1 MTPIPNYTEPR
12 SRIRQTF
19 DATAVASVARMNAL
33 VIGPNYSVTPYS
45 ETAPAGTGAA
55 YDVAGQTIPL
65 PHFESDFV
73 LDAASVRVF
82 GKALDLAL
90 TSGTGTIPSL
100 SSANVLKLDSGTVA
114 SHGLQVGDTM
124 AVTTDGGL
132 TLRRKIAGFI
142 GTDVAASFNQAVEAG
157 NNPTAQVSLSV
168 VGAPVNTGFTVGH
181 SGTFAGLAKGAVY
194 GGKYG
199 DLFTLSVV
207 TPGAPG
213 VAVLKLRSASGLY
226 DNDAVETS
234 SGGAGVYDIDASY
247 FDGVA
252 ITLTEA
258 GGSPRD
264 LEITDVISFQIKA
277 PYVPLTGVAGL
288 VTITGPYT
296 GPADTTYLLKVTTGG
311 NLGTAVLQITDA
323 AGIDVLQSRTSA
335 NLTAQ
340 ALGSYGLNYE
350 FNSAA
355 GAWNSG
361 LRKGDIYAIVA
372 SAKTQ
377 SGVNADKIVLNGP
390 AVNPTGLT
398 APVAVDWAA
407 SVSFT
412 GEILPLQTN
421 EPAPTWTVGAGA
433 VVVAATAKVEVSR
446 NSGVAYLAINDN
458 TGLLF
463 PSYRA
468 IVPPAT
474 DEGVLSFVSNPDVD
488 SALGLGDTANV
499 LAFGIKTALNAQKK
513 VGATQLVYA
522 VRTADNTL
530 AAFVAAYNKVRNT
543 DIYYAL
549 AILSDDQ
556 TIRLAAADA
565 VDAASAEDVKNFR
578 RAYVATETPG
588 DYVKLA
594 KLANGSNVTATVSAV
609 AGKNVAVYSAAAEFT
624 TLGLVAGDLFRTNYA
639 TDEFGTVTFEEYL
652 ISEVVSDQELTLES
666 GPASAINPAIKF
678 EVWKAEAPQATADY
692 VAGISSSF
700 GTRRC
705 INIWTH
711 RGQGVTNTTGTETV
725 IPNMFLAAEVAGF
738 RAAMVPQQ
746 GLTAQGSAL
755 LTSAPAMYLKYSREQ
770 LNQIAAAGT
779 WIYTQDVEGGEV
791 YIRHQLTTK
800 TDAGS
805 LQYEDSVGVVTDY
818 VSYQTKDFIA
828 PYKGKRNGNPE
839 TLTEM
844 DKGMRLMLDNLML
857 ADPSQV
863 LGPVIVGYRDNG
875 QIVTLDPLFKDHV
888 KIKFQ
893 ILVAL
898 PINDILVEIETSTVL

>member
-12 SRIRQTF
+12 TRIRQLF
-19 DATAVASVARMNAL
+19 DATAIASVARMNAL

-45 ETAPAGTGAA
+45 ETAPVGTGVPYAS
-55 YDVAGQTIPL
+55 AGQTIPL
-65 PHFESDFV
+65 PAFESDFV

-82 GKALDLAL
+82 GQNLDLAL
-90 TSGTGTIPSL
+90 TSGSGTIPSL
-100 SSANVLKLDSGTVA
+100 SAANVLKLSSGTV
-114 SHGLQVGDTM
+114 SSNGLHIGDTV
-124 AVTTDGGL
+124 AVTTSGGP

-142 GTDVAASFNQAVEAG
+142 GSDVAASFNQAVDAG
-157 NNPTAQVSLSV
+157 NNPSAQVSLSV
-168 VGAPVNTGFTVGH
+168 VGSPVNSNFTVGH
-181 SGTFAGLAKGAVY
+181 TGTFSGLAKGAVY

-199 DLFTLSVV
+199 DLFTISVV

-213 VAVLKLRSASGLY
+213 TAVLKIRSASGLY
-226 DNDAVETS
+226 DADNVPTT
-234 SGGAGVYDIDASY
+234 GGSGVYDIDASY

-258 GGSPRD
+258 GGSPRG
-264 LEITDVISFQIKA
+264 LETTDVISFQIKA
-277 PYVPLTGVAGL
+277 PYVPVSGVAGL
-288 VTITGPYT
+288 LAVTGAYT
-296 GPADTTYLLKVTTGG
+296 GPSDTTYLLKVVTGG
-311 NLGTAVLQITDA
+311 ALGAAVLQVTDA
-323 AGIDVLQSRTSA
+323 SGIDILQTRTSA
-335 NLTAQ
+335 NTTVQ
-340 ALGSYGLNYE
+340 ALGSYGLSYE
-350 FNSAA
+350 FNSGA
-355 GAWNSG
+355 GAWNGG
-361 LRKGDIYAIVA
+361 LRKGDVYAIVA
-372 SAKTQ
+372 TAQTQ
-377 SGVNADKIVLNGP
+377 SSVTADKVVLNGP
-390 AVNPTGLT
+390 AVNPAGLS
-398 APVAVDWAA
+398 APVSVTWAA
-407 SVSFT
+407 SVPFT
-412 GEILPLQTN
+412 GEINPLQTN
-421 EPAPTWTVGAGA
+421 ASSPTWTVGAGS
-433 VVVAATAKVEVSR
+433 VVLSANAKVQVSR
-446 NSGVAYLAINDN
+446 NSGTAYLSINDN
-458 TGLLF
+458 TGHLF

-468 IVPPAT
+468 IVPPAAE
-474 DEGVLSFVSNPDVD
+474 EGVLSFVSNPDVD
-488 SALGLGDTANV
+488 ASLGLGGTSNV
-499 LAFGIKTALNAQKK
+499 LAFGVKTSLNAQKA

-522 VRTADNTL
+522 VRTMDNTL
-530 AAFVAAYNKVRNT
+530 AAFVEAFNKVRNT

-556 TIRLAAADA
+556 SVRLAAADA

-594 KLANGSNVTATVSAV
+594 KLPNGSNVTATVSAV
-609 AGKNVAVYSAAAEFT
+609 AGKNVAVYSHDAEFT

-652 ISEVVSDQELTLES
+652 IAAVVSDQELTLAG
-666 GPASAINPAIKF
+666 GPVSAINPAIKF
-678 EVWKAEAPQATADY
+678 EIWKAEAPQATADY
-692 VAGISSSF
+692 VAGISSSL

-705 INIWTH
+705 VNIWTH
-711 RGQGVTNTTGTETV
+711 RGQGVTNTTGTVTV

-738 RAAMVPQQ
+738 RSAMVPQQ
-746 GLTAQGSAL
+746 GLTAQGSSL
-755 LTSAPAMYLKYSREQ
+755 LVAAPAMYLKYSREQ

-818 VSYQTKDFIA
+818 VSYLTKDFIA

-898 PINDILVEIETSTVL
+898 PINDVLVEIETSVAL